1 MGAGLRRF
9 ILWTL
14 VLVALAAIAA
24 PKLMQRRGGGDRGSG
39 GSAGRGPGGGE
50 ATRPLAQPPAVRIH
64 VVKAEPLAETLVS
77 PGTLVANERIE
88 VVSENAGLIKKI
100 HLDEGAR
107 VKAGDLLI
115 KIDDSEL
122 ITERDRVTARLEL
135 AERQAKR
142 QNELHQQGLIS
153 DDELEV
159 ATTEA
164 DALEAELAQIGVRL
178 AKTEIR
184 APFAGILGL
193 RRVSEGAFLSPQTRI
208 VTLVQSD
215 PMKLEFAVPERY
227 SDRFRPGD
235 SVSFRIEGIEGD
247 RRAKIYAIEPAV
259 DPATRTVPMRA
270 TTPNGDG
277 RLLPGAFADVMIAV
291 REVPDALT
299 VPSIAV
305 IPELGGKKLWVLEDG
320 AAQPRQIETGIR
332 TGDRVEVTHGIAAG
346 DVVITSGV
354 QILRPGL
361 AVSVVPGS
369 AGETPSASASVSS
382 TATSA
387 LGTGG

>member
-1 MGAGLRRF
+1 MGVGLRRF

-14 VLVALAAIAA
+14 VVAAFAAIAA
-24 PKLMQRRGGGDRGSG
+24 PKIMQSRGGGDRG
-39 GSAGRGPGGGE
+39 AAARGPGGE
-50 ATRPLAQPPAVRIH
+50 TAARPQAQPPAVRIH
-64 VVKAEPLAETLVS
+64 VVRAEPLAETLIS

-122 ITERDRVTARLEL
+122 ITERDRITARLEL

-142 QNELHQQGLIS
+142 QNELHEQGLIS

-164 DALEAELAQIGVRL
+164 DALKAELAQVGVRL

-184 APFAGILGL
+184 APFAGIVGL

-235 SVSFRIEGIEGD
+235 SVAFRVEGIEGD
-247 RRAKIYAIEPAV
+247 RRAKIYAIEPSV

-270 TTPNGDG
+270 TTPNADF

-305 IPELGGKKLWVLEDG
+305 IPELGGKKLWVLENG

-346 DVVITSGV
+346 DAVITSGI

-361 AVSVVPGS
+361 PVKVVPGS
-369 AGETPSASASVSS
+369 AGETPSASAEVSS

>member
-9 ILWTL
+9 ILWSL

-24 PKLMQRRGGGDRGSG
+24 PKLMQGRGGGDRGSG
-39 GSAGRGPGGGE
+39 GSGPGGGE
-50 ATRPLAQPPAVRIH
+50 ATRPQAAPPAVRVH

-88 VVSENAGLIKKI
+88 VVSENAGLVKKI

-122 ITERDRVTARLEL
+122 ITERDRITARLEL

-142 QNELHQQGLIS
+142 QKELHDQGLIS

-184 APFAGILGL
+184 APFAGIVGL

-235 SVSFRIEGIEGD
+235 SVAFRVEGIEGE

-270 TTPNGDG
+270 TTPNADF

-320 AAQPRQIETGIR
+320 TAQPRQVETGIR
-332 TGDRVEVTHGIAAG
+332 TGDRVEITKGLEAGEQVIVTGL
-346 DVVITSGV
+346 

-361 AVSVVPGS
+361 AVEPE
-369 AGETPSASASVSS
+369 AE
-382 TATSA
+382 SA
-387 LGTGG
+387 LPPQEATGG

>member
-1 MGAGLRRF
+1 MPGLRRAIF
-9 ILWTL
+9 WTL
-14 VLVALAAIAA
+14 ALIAIAALAA
-24 PKLMQRRGGGDRGSG
+24 PKLMNANADRGRDRS
-39 GSAGRGPGGGE
+39 SAGDGPGGSGP
-50 ATRPLAQPPAVRIH
+50 ALKSQPPEVRIH
-64 VVKAEPLAETLVS
+64 VVAPERLAETLIS

-88 VVSENAGLIKKI
+88 VVSENAGLVARID
-100 HLDEGAR
+100 LEEGAH
-107 VKAGDLLI
+107 VAAGDLLV
-115 KIDDSEL
+115 KIDDREL
-122 ITERDRVTARLEL
+122 VTERDRITARLEL

-142 QNELHQQGLIS
+142 QSELHEQGLIS

-164 DALEAELAQIGVRL
+164 DALEAELAQVGVRL

-227 SDRFRPGD
+227 AARYRPGD
-235 SVSFRIEGIEGD
+235 SVTFQVEGIEGE
-247 RRAKIYAIEPAV
+247 RRASIYAIEPSV

-270 TTPNGDG
+270 TTPNADG
-277 RLLPGAFADVMIAV
+277 RLLPGAFADVSVAV
-291 REVPDALT
+291 RDVADALT
-299 VPSIAV
+299 VPSIAIV
-305 IPELGGKKLWVLEDG
+305 PELGGKKLWVLENG
-320 AAQPRQIETGIR
+320 AAQPRQVETGIR
-332 TGDRVEVTHGIAAG
+332 TGDRVEVTRGLQAG
-346 DVVITSGV
+346 DAVITSGI

-361 AVSVVPGS
+361 AVTVATESGAPAATPG
-369 AGETPSASASVSS
+369 
-382 TATSA
+382 TAA

>member
-1 MGAGLRRF
+1 MPGLRRAIF
-9 ILWTL
+9 WTL
-14 VLVALAAIAA
+14 ALLAVAALAA
-24 PKLMQRRGGGDRGSG
+24 PKLMNARGADRGRAPQG
-39 GSAGRGPGGGE
+39 PAGGPGGAGG
-50 ATRPLAQPPAVRIH
+50 AQAARSQPPEVQVH
-64 VVKAEPLAETLVS
+64 VVAPEHLAETLIS
-77 PGTLVANERIE
+77 PGTLVANERVE
-88 VVSENAGLIKKI
+88 VVSENAGLVQRIY
-100 HLDEGAR
+100 LDEGAR
-107 VKAGDLLI
+107 VNAGDLLV
-115 KIDDSEL
+115 KIDDREL

-142 QNELHQQGLIS
+142 QKELHEQGLIS

-164 DALEAELAQIGVRL
+164 DALKAELAQIGVRQ

-184 APFAGILGL
+184 APFAGIVGL

-227 SDRFRPGD
+227 AARYKPGD
-235 SVSFRIEGIEGD
+235 SVTFRVEGIDGD
-247 RRAKIYAIEPAV
+247 RRASIYAIEPSV

-270 TTPNGDG
+270 TTPNADG
-277 RLLPGAFADVMIAV
+277 RLLPGAFADVSVAV
-291 REVPDALT
+291 REVADALT

-305 IPELGGKKLWVLEDG
+305 VPELGGKKLWVLENG

-332 TGDRVEVTHGIAAG
+332 TGDRVEVTRGLVAG
-346 DVVITSGV
+346 EAVITTGI

-361 AVSVVPGS
+361 PVTVAGGS
-369 AGETPSASASVSS
+369 GAPSATPG
-382 TATSA
+382 TAA
-387 LGTGG
+387 LSTGG

>member
-1 MGAGLRRF
+1 MRRTL
-9 ILWTL
+9 LWTL
-14 VLVALAAIAA
+14 VVLAVAAIAA
-24 PKLMQRRGGGDRGSG
+24 PKLMVRGGDQGRG
-39 GSAGRGPGGGE
+39 GSAGSRGPGGEGE
-50 ATRPLAQPPAVRIH
+50 AARAQPPAVRIH
-64 VVKAEPLAETLVS
+64 VVAPEPLAETLIS

-88 VVSENAGLIKKI
+88 VVSENAGLVQKI

-107 VKAGDLLI
+107 VEAGALLV
-115 KIDDSEL
+115 KIDDREL
-122 ITERDRVTARLEL
+122 ITERNRVSARLEL
-135 AERQAKR
+135 AQRQARR
-142 QNELHQQGLIS
+142 QRELHQQGLIS

-159 ATTEA
+159 ADTAE
-164 DALEAELAQIGVRL
+164 DALEAELAQIEVRL

-227 SDRFRPGD
+227 ATRYRPGD
-235 SVSFRIEGIEGD
+235 SVTFRVEGIEGE
-247 RRAKIYAIEPAV
+247 RRASIYAIEPSV

-270 TTPNGDG
+270 TTPNADG
-277 RLLPGAFADVMIAV
+277 RLLPGAFADVSVAV
-291 REVPDALT
+291 REVAAALT

-305 IPELGGKKLWVLEDG
+305 VPELGGKKLWVLENG
-320 AAQPRQIETGIR
+320 AAQPRQVETGIR
-332 TGDRVEVTHGIAAG
+332 TGDRVEIVRGLRAG
-346 DVVITSGV
+346 ESVITSGI

-361 AVSVVPGS
+361 SVTTAAEPGS
-369 AGETPSASASVSS
+369 APAVPG
-382 TATSA
+382 ATA